1 MLIGLD
7 FDNTI
12 VCYDRAIVKLAE
24 EIPGLPKD
32 LPRTKLSLRDHLR
45 QTGREGEWTTFQ
57 GTLYGPGMRYADPF
71 DGAISTM
78 QELVADG
85 HQLVIVSHRSL
96 HPYAGPQY
104 NLHAAACNWV
114 AERLQTRGLFQG
126 VNANNAVNFLETR
139 EAKLATITRL
149 GCAAFLDDLPEILD
163 APEFPVETTGILFDP
178 SGELPDEKRNLRIHA
193 WTQMPTLLVQFR

>member
-78 QELVADG
+78 QELAASG

-96 HPYAGPQY
+96 HPYVGPQY
-104 NLHAAACNWV
+104 DLHAAARNWV
-114 AERLQTRGLFQG
+114 AERLQNNGLFQG
-126 VNANNAVNFLETR
+126 SSVKNPINFLKTR
-139 EAKLATITRL
+139 EAKIATIARL
-149 GCAAFLDDLPEILD
+149 GCTIFLDDLPELLE
-163 APEFPVETTGILFDP
+163 APEFPVETVGILFDP
-178 SGELPDEKRNLRIHA
+178 NNELPKQQGKLQVQTWKQLPTILAQLR
-193 WTQMPTLLVQFR
+193 

>member
-32 LPRTKLSLRDHLR
+32 LPRTKLSLRNHLR
-45 QTGREGEWTTFQ
+45 QTGREGEWTTLQ

-78 QELVADG
+78 QELMAAG

-96 HPYAGPQY
+96 HSYAGPQY
-104 NLHAAACNWV
+104 DLHAAARNWV

-149 GCAAFLDDLPEILD
+149 ACTIFLDDLPELLE
-163 APEFPVETTGILFDP
+163 APEFPVVTVGILFDP
-178 SGELPDEKRNLRIHA
+178 NNELPIQHGKLQVQA
-193 WTQMPTLLVQFR
+193 WTQLPAILAQLK

>member
-12 VCYDRAIVKLAE
+12 VCYDRAIVKLAK

-45 QTGREGEWTTFQ
+45 ATGREGEWTAFQ
-57 GTLYGPGMRYADPF
+57 GTLYGLGMRYADPY

-78 QELVADG
+78 QELVAAG

-104 NLHAAACNWV
+104 DLHAAARNWV
-114 AERLQTRGLFQG
+114 AERLQNNGLFQG
-126 VNANNAVNFLETR
+126 SSVKSPINFLQTR
-139 EAKLATITRL
+139 EAKIATITRL
-149 GCAAFLDDLPEILD
+149 ACSIFLDDLPELLE
-163 APEFPVETTGILFDP
+163 APEFPVETVVILFDH
-178 SGELPDEKRNLRIHA
+178 NN
-193 WTQMPTLLVQFR
+193 